1 MSQSPEEGFKVTDR
15 RRRDDATPRAA
26 ETSPHEPAD
35 APPSSS
41 RSEQRSLA
49 DLFLMVAT
57 DAMVALGDVPDP
69 ATGQRVLD
77 LPHAA
82 QAIDLLLLL
91 RDKTEG
97 NRTADETRIL
107 GDLLYDL
114 QLRYVHA
121 TKSSG

>member
-15 RRRDDATPRAA
+15 RRRDDATPRGA
-26 ETSPHEPAD
+26 ETSPREPAG
-35 APPSSS
+35 APSRGS

-69 ATGQRVLD
+69 ATGERVLN

-82 QAIDLLLLL
+82 LAIDLLLLL

-107 GDLLYDL
+107 GELLYDL